1 MCDGISRRHHR
12 SPALARKPAGQE
24 SREGLWP
31 FNVSQ
36 QLTLC
41 FDQKASLFCS
51 SLCEAVN
58 QLQVSGV
65 AMFAPPEAVGDYNA
79 PTGGN
84 YHFIASVLGCLKHVP
99 RNPRTRGSA
108 IVRFTHDARHSSG
121 PLSYAPIHALL
132 SAEVQSMMTH
142 FHAFLQM
149 RPTWH
154 RPGQLTGALIAFRS
168 SCGRSLLYRLRGGKN
183 PLSGVR

>member
-1 MCDGISRRHHR
+1 
-12 SPALARKPAGQE
+12 
-24 SREGLWP
+24 
-31 FNVSQ
+31 VSQ

-58 QLQVSGV
+58 QLKVSGV
-65 AMFAPPEAVGDYNA
+65 AMFAPPDAVGDYNA

-84 YHFIASVLGCLKHVP
+84 YRFIASVLGCLKHVP
-99 RNPRTRGSA
+99 RNPHTRGLA
-108 IVRFTHDARHSSG
+108 IVRFAHDARHSSG

-142 FHAFLQM
+142 FSCFLADVANLAQ
-149 RPTWH
+149 T
-154 RPGQLTGALIAFRS
+154 TATD
-168 SCGRSLLYRLRGGKN
+168 GRSNCVPQL
-183 PLSGVR
+183 VREGRCYTDFAEARTHSVESAYWGEPAANIAMR